1 MAKQKIAAV
10 GTFTPP
16 APVETPDNAWPEAV
30 SQTRTVVPNVEPDAK
45 GLLRIVGFGFDFPA
59 GGKVVGVLVKI
70 KRSATFDKDVV
81 LHDAHLCLLHNGKA
95 ASDNFHSPAP
105 WPQGESVVG
114 YGAEGNKVG
123 CRLTSE
129 DVSSPTFGVIFGTGY
144 TAPSEGAAVDGA
156 IHEVEITV
164 WCQ

>member
-1 MAKQKIAAV
+1 MAKQKITAV

-16 APVETPDNAWPEAV
+16 PPPEEPQTAWPEV
-30 SQTRTVVPNVEPDAK
+30 VKQTRSIAPNVEPDAK
-45 GLLRIVGFGFDFPA
+45 GLLRIVDFGFDFPL
-59 GGKVVGVLVKI
+59 GGKVTGVLVKI
-70 KRSATFDKDVV
+70 KREATFAADVV
-81 LHDAHLCLLHNGKA
+81 LYDAHLCLLHDGKA

-105 WPQGESVVG
+105 WPQGESVAE

-129 DVSSPTFGVIFGTGY
+129 DVNSPTFGVIFGTGY